1 MGLHRCGARRRGQS
15 SYNRCYY
22 KPKCGCPSPR
32 SVGIQ
37 ILQEL
42 PRLAAEQEQK
52 CEELAAKLMD
62 LQGGQQKTEKR
73 LERARTVCLL
83 PLLITDSMDDSMDES
98 AEEML
103 AVISSFT
110 QDLLL
115 SALSYKAPWAARYN
129 TWLLNKLTPKGIVF
143 FFLFFSFLQGPL
155 PVCWSLLMC
164 AFFAAYAQPL
174 MGGLLIN
181 KSALDTCQHVWDR
194 RI

>member
-1 MGLHRCGARRRGQS
+1 
-15 SYNRCYY
+15 
-22 KPKCGCPSPR
+22 
-32 SVGIQ
+32 
-37 ILQEL
+37 
-42 PRLAAEQEQK
+42 
-52 CEELAAKLMD
+52 MD

-83 PLLITDSMDDSMDES
+83 PLLITDSMDES

-143 FFLFFSFLQGPL
+143 FSSFFSFLFYKARCL
-155 PVCWSLLMC
+155 CV
-164 AFFAAYAQPL
+164 
-174 MGGLLIN
+174 GLF
-181 KSALDTCQHVWDR
+181 
-194 RI
+194 